1 MVVVVIVAF
10 VADMIDL
17 KTSNTHACIHTRI
30 HREQFRV
37 FGTIQVVTHA
47 ETDKALQG
55 QRKHQWGCL
64 SDNAK
69 VSLWFDFV

>member
-1 MVVVVIVAF
+1 MHVY
-10 VADMIDL
+10 
-17 KTSNTHACIHTRI
+17 TRI

-37 FGTIQVVTHA
+37 FGTIHVVTHA